1 MISVIVPIYNVS
13 LYLRCCIES
22 ILNQT
27 YTDLEIILV
36 DDGSTDNSGII
47 CDEYSLKDSRIRVIH
62 QKNQGQ
68 SVARNKGI
76 ELAKGDWIS
85 FIDSDDWI
93 EPTFYETFIELS
105 SKYECDIF
113 SCDFRYR
120 NNEVILSQ
128 SNDKL
133 TVVHYDLDSLIRGLL
148 PNDPNIKF
156 VVWNKLWKRSLID
169 NIRFTTGQIC
179 EEIAFDRQIFLRS
192 KGLVH
197 INKTLYNY
205 RQNREGNTSS
215 SFKLARMCV
224 IDEFKEFI
232 NDLDKLGKPELGD
245 IVTIV
250 AAEHLIDYYNSAI
263 IFHQSKTIRKKIF
276 HGFLIFYKR
285 ISVNRINC
293 NKDIILFRFFP
304 TLYLRLK
311 YIYHSIKK
319 RLK

>member
-13 LYLRCCIES
+13 PYLRCCIES

-47 CDEYSLKDSRIRVIH
+47 CDEYSLKDSRIKVIH
-62 QKNQGQ
+62 QQNKGL
-68 SVARNKGI
+68 SIARNCGI

-93 EPTFYETFIELS
+93 EPSFYETLIELS
-105 SKYECDIF
+105 SKYEGDIF
-113 SCDFRYR
+113 SCDFVYRY
-120 NNEVILSQ
+120 NEETF
-128 SNDKL
+128 NHDKDKL
-133 TVVHYDLDSLIRGLL
+133 TVANYDLDSLIKGLL
-148 PNDPNIKF
+148 PDDPNIKF
-156 VVWNKLWKRSLID
+156 VVWNKIWKRSLID
-169 NIRFTTGQIC
+169 NIRFKEGQVS
-179 EEIAFDRQIFLRS
+179 EDIAFDRQIFLRS